1 MTDKELF
8 SAMLFHDDKN
18 SNYIIQK
25 FKPKSD
31 KIYEVVKA
39 KDFLDT
45 KLSSDE
51 DVYITINGFCGIS
64 RKTDE
69 CRQINAL
76 FFDLDCHCKYT
87 KEVGW
92 GVEHTY
98 LSLKDA
104 IEENRLKKPNL
115 IINTG
120 RGLHLYYIFE
130 KSIPYRLTDKSVNE
144 KGLKIRE
151 SIINSISDDIQAVL
165 KEANCVLELDTKVSD
180 ISRIARIPGTKN
192 TTARKVTKIIDYDED
207 YYTFEELL
215 KTNKKKPAPKK
226 KIKNN
231 EFGQA
236 LHTIRLAEL
245 EKLQEYRNFDCRGCR
260 EYMCFVYY
268 NAAVQVFDRETA
280 YNKLVAFRNKFDDAR
295 AVPNS
300 QLKALS
306 ACIDRNKGSDYEGFY
321 KLTKDW
327 IIQNLAITPDEIA
340 ELGLFK
346 LSKQELKK
354 QQNKIDKQAQAMQVI
369 ELAANGM
376 KHQTIADTVG
386 ISKRKTN
393 YKKSS
398 PKIEKNQKISVALDK
413 QKLNAFQNERR

>member
-25 FKPKSD
+25 FKPESD

-39 KDFLDT
+39 KDFIDT

-51 DVYITINGFCGIS
+51 DVYITINGFCGRR
-64 RKTDE
+64 RKTGK

-76 FFDLDCHCKYT
+76 FFDLDFHDEEYT

-104 IEENRLKKPNL
+104 IESNRLKKPNL

-120 RGLHLYYIFE
+120 RGLHLYYIF
-130 KSIPYRLTDKSVNE
+130 KNSIPYRLTDNSVNE
-144 KGLKIRE
+144 KGLKIRD
-151 SIINSISDDIQAVL
+151 SIIKSISDDIQAVL
-165 KEANCVLELDTKVSD
+165 TGANCILGLDSKVSD
-180 ISRIARIPGTKN
+180 IARLARIPGTINSN
-192 TTARKVTKIIDYDED
+192 TKTVTKIIDYDMD

-215 KTNKKKPAPKK
+215 KPKTQKKKSAPKK
-226 KIKNN
+226 KTKNI

-236 LHTIRLAEL
+236 LHISRLASL
-245 EKLQEYRNFDCRGCR
+245 EKLQESRNFDCTGYR
-260 EYMCFVYY
+260 ENMCFAYY
-268 NAAVQVFDRETA
+268 NAAVQVYDRETA
-280 YNKLVAFRNKFDDAR
+280 YNMLKAFRDKFNDVR
-295 AVPNS
+295 AVPDC
-300 QLKALS
+300 QLKAL
-306 ACIDRNKGSDYEGFY
+306 ANCIDRNKCSDYESFY
-321 KLTKDW
+321 KLRNDW
-327 IIQNLAITPDEIA
+327 FVQKLEITPDEIA
-340 ELGLFK
+340 ELGMFQ
-346 LSKQELKK
+346 LSKRELKK
-354 QQNKIDKQAQAMQVI
+354 QKNKQNKQEQAMQVV

-386 ISKRKTN
+386 ISKRKVQ
-393 YKKSS
+393 Y
-398 PKIEKNQKISVALDK
+398 ILKNAGLTREYNRKA
-413 QKLNAFQNERR
+413 A